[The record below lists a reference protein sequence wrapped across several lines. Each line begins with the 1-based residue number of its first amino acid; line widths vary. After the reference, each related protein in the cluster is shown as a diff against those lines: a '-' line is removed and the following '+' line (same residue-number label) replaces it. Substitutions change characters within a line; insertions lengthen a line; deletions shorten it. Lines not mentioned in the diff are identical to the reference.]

1 MARKHKNT
9 NPGIIPFAF
18 RLVLSLSRQIIVVMI
33 ANATASDMYLAMESL
48 DINHLV
54 MNSTMGSRMIGSH
67 FISGLSAS

>member
-1 MARKHKNT
+1 
-9 NPGIIPFAF
+9 
-18 RLVLSLSRQIIVVMI
+18 MI

-54 MNSTMGSRMIGSH
+54 MNSTMGSRMIESH